1 MLYEPVKDR
10 LIGLAKRSQLLRR
23 VYYVMLNVVFLRS
36 WYVRR
41 TIRRLLTS
49 KGGDAVAVLDAGTGL
64 GQFAC
69 YTASRFPAARVH
81 AVDLNQNYLDYAR
94 KFIAGTNCADRVT
107 FGIEDLTRLTT
118 SGPYDLVLSVDVMEH
133 IEEDVEVF
141 RHFYRVLKP
150 GGHVVINT
158 PSDLGGSDVQGS
170 EDESFIG
177 EHVRDGYSRD
187 DLSAKLESAGLAVED
202 VIYTYGTPGSIA
214 WRLLIKIPMR
224 LISMSWL
231 LVVLVIP
238 YFLLVLPLGILL
250 NALDTAR
257 RNDHGTGILAIAS
270 RPADA

>member
-49 KGGDAVAVLDAGTGL
+49 KGGDSVAVLDAGTGL
-64 GQFAC
+64 GQFAY
-69 YTASRFPAARVH
+69 YTASRFPGASVH

-94 KFIAGTNCADRVT
+94 KFIAGTSCAERVT

-141 RHFYRVLKP
+141 RHFHRVLKP

-158 PSDLGGSDVQGS
+158 PSDLGGSDVQDS

-187 DLSAKLESAGLAVED
+187 DLSTKLESVGLTVED

-231 LVVLVIP
+231 LVVLVVP
-238 YFLLVLPLGILL
+238 YFLLALPLGILL